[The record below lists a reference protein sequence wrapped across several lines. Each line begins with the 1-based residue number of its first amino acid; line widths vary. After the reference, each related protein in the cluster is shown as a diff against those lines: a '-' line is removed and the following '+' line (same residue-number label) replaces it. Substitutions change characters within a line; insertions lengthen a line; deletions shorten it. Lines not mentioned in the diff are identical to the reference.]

1 MNHRRFRFRRIG
13 IVSILGL
20 VLFLGS
26 CRQFFTTSL
35 APWAA
40 RDPASLI
47 PPVTTANIQDLLE
60 QSANSPDQSLA
71 LLDKI
76 KDALATAS
84 AEDQA
89 VLQAAALSAASNAS
103 GVATSILSNAGD
115 LLNAMESGQPDAIIT
130 VVSDAIAGLS
140 NLASTATLLTGM
152 LPDPNDTAAFN
163 AFVDQATPDDLAMA
177 AIVLLASEAQ
187 ASGGVENYITS
198 FDSGSPTLN
207 TTESLAVALAGA
219 AAASYAASG
228 GTGQLADI
236 LAGLNLTP

>member
-1 MNHRRFRFRRIG
+1 MIHRRFRFRLIG

-115 LLNAMESGQPDAIIT
+115 LLNAMESGQQSDIIS

-140 NLASTATLLTGM
+140 NLASTATVLADI
-152 LPDPNDTAAFN
+152 LPAPGTPAFDD
-163 AFVDQATPDDLAMA
+163 FVAQASPEDLAMA
-177 AIVLLASEAQ
+177 AIVLLAAEAQ
-187 ASGGVENYITS
+187 ASGGVEHYITQ
-198 FDSGSPTLN
+198 FPPTSPN

-236 LAGLNLTP
+236 LAGLHLTP